1 MLAAAVV
8 AALVS
13 GVAGATATHSANAKR
28 TSGWIEALA
37 MDGPRAAYD
46 VDARGGS
53 SGCNRLFVWNVLT
66 GSSARVSGKGTC
78 NADSTSTGAG
88 VRELAV
94 AGTRVAWIVN
104 LGGNTESNDYLY
116 TASLRRPK
124 ERVLAAAVRRG
135 DVDGILQGSWLG
147 GLVGSDDLLAVNS
160 WSTDSKDAVSGAS
173 LRVIAPSGLTTIA
186 TGQAAT
192 LARSADLGRVAVL
205 RPDGTVGTYTTSGAL
220 LRAVV
225 PAPAKEVALRKDYL
239 VVLTKAR
246 ALEIYNANTGA
257 FIRKWP
263 VPAGAEHLDVHSGIA
278 VYSLGRQVR
287 ALRLATGTDVVLTTA
302 RRAIEDVEIEA
313 PGVIYAFN
321 TVKGTKDIGNVA
333 FVPLSRVIAAVS

>member
-1 MLAAAVV
+1 MLSAVLA

-13 GVAGATATHSANAKR
+13 GVTGAAATRSTNVKR
-28 TSGWIEALA
+28 TNGWIEALA

-46 VDARGGS
+46 VGAHGGHS
-53 SGCNRLFVWNVLT
+53 ACNRLFVWNVTT

-78 NADSTSTGAG
+78 DADSTSTGAG

-104 LGGNTESNDYLY
+104 LGGNTESDDYLY
-116 TASLRRPK
+116 TASLPRPK
-124 ERVLAAAVRRG
+124 ERMLASAVRRG
-135 DVDGILQGSWLG
+135 DVDGILQGTWLG
-147 GLVGSDDLLAVNS
+147 GLVGSDVLLAVNS

-173 LRVIAPSGLTTIA
+173 LRVIAPAGLTTIA

-205 RPDGTVGTYTTSGAL
+205 RPDGTVGIYAASGAL
-220 LRAVV
+220 LRAVS
-225 PAPAKEVALRKDYL
+225 PASAKEVALRKDYL
-239 VVLTKAR
+239 VVLTKTR
-246 ALEIYNANTGA
+246 TLELYNANIGA

-263 VPAGAEHLDVHSGIA
+263 VPAGAENLDVHSGIA

-302 RRAIEDVEIEA
+302 KRAIEEVEIEA
-313 PGVIYAFN
+313 PGVVYAFN